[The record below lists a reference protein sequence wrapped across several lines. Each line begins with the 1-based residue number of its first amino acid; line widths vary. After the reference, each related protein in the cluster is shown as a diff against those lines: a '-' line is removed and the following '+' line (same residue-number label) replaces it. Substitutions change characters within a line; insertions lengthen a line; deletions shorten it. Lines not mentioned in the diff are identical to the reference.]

1 MFETGSDGDASK
13 LGSRSEGLMQ
23 VQYGGRLGFICN
35 NDWNDTDA
43 EVACREFDQQ
53 NGNADTSPEGE

>member
-1 MFETGSDGDASK
+1 
-13 LGSRSEGLMQ
+13 MQ